1 MRSCK
6 IHSGNSAPFS
16 RESALFLVI
25 WHIPCYNGLMKDF
38 SSTHFYIQK
47 ENEGLVEFYTLAPGI
62 RISFNQIHTNS
73 CQRGDSSIFPERMLT
88 LNFCLRGRCDA
99 SLAQNRYAI
108 VKERQV
114 CASTIP
120 PTKDFYYPGRL
131 YEGVQLYLDLAVL
144 EQAHGQ
150 DLLTQMGLPL
160 QPLIETFCGA
170 SGLYLHRMSDA
181 LFTLVSDAWRT
192 REDAE
197 PGLLRYL
204 TVRLLHE
211 LAAMPCES
219 EPDAYF
225 TRSQIAIVKEAEA
238 LILSDLSR
246 RITAKELAD
255 RFGISE
261 SSFKFYVK
269 GILGDSY
276 LAYFRK
282 KRMEQAASLLESTNW
297 KVIEIA
303 NAVGYE
309 NQGKFAKV
317 FAETYGVSPLEF
329 RRLSR

>member
-1 MRSCK
+1 MEDISQ
-6 IHSGNSAPFS
+6 
-16 RESALFLVI
+16 
-25 WHIPCYNGLMKDF
+25 
-38 SSTHFYIQK
+38 THFCIQK
-47 ENEGLVEFYTLAPGI
+47 ENEGLVEFYALAPGI
-62 RISFNQIHTNS
+62 HISFNQIGTS
-73 CQRGDSSIFPERMLT
+73 SWQRGDSSIFPEQMLT

-99 SLAQNRYAI
+99 SLANNRFAI

-131 YEGVQLYLDLAVL
+131 YEGVQLYLDRSILA
-144 EQAHGQ
+144 QAAGQ
-150 DLLTQMGLPL
+150 DFLTQMGLHL
-160 QPLIETFCGA
+160 DSLIETFCGTD
-170 SGLYLHRMSDA
+170 GLYLRRMPDA
-181 LFTLVSDAWRT
+181 MTALVEDAWRG

-197 PGLLRYL
+197 PGSLRYL
-204 TVRLLHE
+204 TVRLLYE

-219 EPDAYF
+219 ESGAYF

-238 LILSDLSR
+238 LILSDLSK
-246 RITAKELAD
+246 RISAKELAE

-282 KRMEQAASLLESTNW
+282 KRMEKAAELLESTPL
-297 KVIEIA
+297 KIIEIA

-317 FAETYGVSPLEF
+317 FAECYGVSPLEF
-329 RRLSR
+329 RRLSK